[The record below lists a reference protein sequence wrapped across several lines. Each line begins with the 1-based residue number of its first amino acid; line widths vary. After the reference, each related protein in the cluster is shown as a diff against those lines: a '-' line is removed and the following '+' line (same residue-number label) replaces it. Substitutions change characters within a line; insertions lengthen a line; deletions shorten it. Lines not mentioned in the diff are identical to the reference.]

1 MGIYA
6 CETVSDIDVGEK
18 GSKAENLIRQIQTI
32 PEIIPFFTGVCTQP
46 PLPPLCTT
54 NSTQAHKEWFKKTK
68 MP

>member
-6 CETVSDIDVGEK
+6 CATVSDIDVGEN

-46 PLPPLCTT
+46 LLCTT
-54 NSTQAHKEWFKKTK
+54 NSTQAHKEWFQKAK

>member
-1 MGIYA
+1 MGLYA
-6 CETVSDIDVGEK
+6 YAAVSDIDIGEN

-54 NSTQAHKEWFKKTK
+54 NSTQAHKEWFQKAK